1 MYGTFDALTSGL
13 VAQRKRMDVISAN
26 ILNRNTLLNEAGEYA
41 PYRRQ
46 FLELAPG
53 DPSSGSPM
61 GVHVANIVT
70 DMSPFEMRYEPGSP
84 FADVDGY
91 VAYPNVNPVIEQMNA
106 MEVARA
112 YEANIAAIEATKSM
126 VSVSLELLA

>member
-13 VAQRKRMDVISAN
+13 VAQRTRMDVISAN
-26 ILNRNTLLNEAGEYA
+26 ILNRNTLLNEAGEFA

-46 FLELAPG
+46 FVELAAG
-53 DPSSGSPM
+53 DPAKDSAL
-61 GVHVANIVT
+61 GVHVANVAT
-70 DMSPFEMRYEPGSP
+70 DMSPFEMKYEPGSP
-84 FADVDGY
+84 YANADGY

-106 MEVARA
+106 MEVSRA

-126 VSVSLELLA
+126 VSVALELLA

>member
-1 MYGTFDALTSGL
+1 MYGTFDVLTSGL
-13 VAQRKRMDVISAN
+13 VAQRSRMDVISAN
-26 ILNRNTLLNEAGEYA
+26 LLNRNTLLNEAGEYA

-46 FLELAPG
+46 FVELAAGEPV
-53 DPSSGSPM
+53 SGSSR
-61 GVHVANIVT
+61 GVHVANIAT
-70 DMSPFEMRYEPGSP
+70 DMSPFEMKYEPGSP
-84 FADVDGY
+84 HANADGY

-126 VSVSLELLA
+126 VSVALELIA